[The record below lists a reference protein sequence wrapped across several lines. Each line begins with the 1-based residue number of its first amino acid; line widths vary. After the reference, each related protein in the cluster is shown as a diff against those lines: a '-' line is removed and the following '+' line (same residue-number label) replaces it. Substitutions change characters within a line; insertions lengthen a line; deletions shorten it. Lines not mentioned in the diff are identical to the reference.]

1 MRYNFLVRNRGTKS
15 NPAWQLVISY
25 EQDGKWKQKSKGGFA
40 SRAEAMSDTAKKL
53 LIDKIGVTTDR
64 DLLSLTLGEFIDI
77 YAADR
82 HLAYR
87 TEVSYKTDIKSLR
100 DGLYDKKIADVT
112 FADLRHA
119 LNNITQKDTTKN
131 KTIIVLKTLFHAAQK
146 TYKIIAI
153 NPAEDLQCIT
163 IRSADSLNVLTD
175 FELKTLLARSRKELQ
190 FASYL
195 QIAICAKTG
204 TRVGEMLGLTRDCVD
219 LENLE
224 ITINK
229 QWGRIKPESPG
240 VLTGFMPCKTH
251 RSNRTIPIPQSLADE
266 IAVYLQVHPVNF
278 DSRLFTRRSSCGIS
292 RIVRNYTGRGIHC
305 LRHTYATKL
314 IAAGTD
320 VKTVAALLGDSVETV
335 LNTYVSYT
343 EDMRIKAKKDIQRLF
358 G

>member
-1 MRYNFLVRNRGTKS
+1 M
-15 NPAWQLVISY
+15 
-25 EQDGKWKQKSKGGFA
+25 
-40 SRAEAMSDTAKKL
+40 
-53 LIDKIGVTTDR
+53 
-64 DLLSLTLGEFIDI
+64 LSLTLGEFIDI

-100 DGLYDKKIADVT
+100 NGLYDKKISDVT

-175 FELKTLLARSRKELQ
+175 FELKTLLARARKELQ

-204 TRVGEMLGLTRDCVD
+204 TRVGEMLGLTMDCVD

-229 QWGRIKPESPG
+229 QWGRIKPESPS

-343 EDMRIKAKKDIQRLF
+343 EDMRIKAKRIYNDYLDKLKKVHFLHILF
-358 G
+358 LTNF

>member
-15 NPAWQLVISY
+15 KPAWQLVISY
-25 EQDGKWKQKSKGGFA
+25 EQDGRWKQKSKGGFA

-64 DLLSLTLGEFIDI
+64 DLLDLTLGEFIGI
-77 YAADR
+77 YAVDK
-82 HLAYR
+82 HLAYA
-87 TEVSYKTDIKSLR
+87 TETSYRSDIKSLKN
-100 DGLYDKKIADVT
+100 GLYDKKITDIT

-119 LNNITQKDTTKN
+119 LNSSTRKDTSKN
-131 KTIIVLKTLFHAAQK
+131 KTITVLKSLFLAAQK
-146 TYKIIAI
+146 TYKIIAV
-153 NPAEDLQCIT
+153 NPAEDLQRASL
-163 IRSADSLNVLTD
+163 RSADSINVLTD

-190 FASYL
+190 FSNYL

-204 TRVGEMLGLTRDCVD
+204 MRVGEMLGLTRDCVD

-229 QWGRIKPESPG
+229 QWGRIKPESPR

-266 IAVYLQVHPVNF
+266 MAVYLQIHPVNF